1 MAIMIPPQIDESKPD
16 GEKKSYRFLE
26 SVAKPDQ
33 KFTIWYL
40 PHVEG
45 REPDFILLC
54 DEIGLIIFEVKD
66 WVLQQI
72 MEASS
77 DEFKLM
83 MGHKEEPRKNPLRLA

>member
-1 MAIMIPPQIDESKPD
+1 MIPPQIDESKPD

-33 KFTIWYL
+33 KFTIWVL